1 MASWPGEEDVCVQ
14 AGKVPGD
21 VCIQGKVPVLFCGG
35 WGAAMGGT
43 RQDLNLGNPMLKSVL
58 LISKLEKPS
67 KLWSTHSFLASKW
80 PPPSL
85 SWLWVSEKK

>member
-35 WGAAMGGT
+35 WGAAMGSELHC
-43 RQDLNLGNPMLKSVL
+43 RQYIGVGCVFFPVVVSHCSVHL
-58 LISKLEKPS
+58 P
-67 KLWSTHSFLASKW
+67 FPRLA
-80 PPPSL
+80 
-85 SWLWVSEKK
+85 VS